1 MIEPASFSST
11 ALFSPNMP
19 ASAALAGAILQNQAW
34 LAALEQREVDAPSV
48 VTSVQANRLHGAS
61 HTPSPETIRSN
72 LRALWVLSGRAE
84 LEVAIEASRDALA
97 KIALH
102 LVR

>member
-1 MIEPASFSST
+1 M
-11 ALFSPNMP
+11 
-19 ASAALAGAILQNQAW
+19 QNQSW
-34 LAALEQREVDAPSV
+34 LAALEQREVDPPFV
-48 VTSVQANRLHGAS
+48 VSSAQANRLHGAS
-61 HTPSPETIRSN
+61 HAPSAETIRSN
-72 LRALWVLSGRAE
+72 LRALWVLSGRAD